1 MLIELIYYIIVLYKI
16 KEKFM
21 DLFQKCKDYTLAE
34 EVKAAGIYPY
44 FHTLESK
51 QDTVVNMEG
60 GRKIMIGSNNYQG
73 LTSDPRVIKASI
85 EATEKYG
92 TGCSGSRFLNGTT
105 TLHLALE
112 KELAEFLGK
121 EDCVT
126 MSTGFQTN
134 LGIISAIAGRKDYI
148 FNDKENHASIYDAC
162 QLSYAKMVRFNHLD
176 YDDLERKLKEVPEDA
191 GILIVTDGI
200 FSMTGDICDLPRL
213 VEIKKKYGARL
224 MVDDAHCFGV
234 IGKTGAG
241 TAEYFD
247 LIDDVDIIAGTF
259 SKSLASIGG
268 YCACSHQVAEFIRHN
283 SRPFIF
289 SASITP
295 GALAATHEALRIL
308 RAEPE
313 RVIKLTET
321 AEYMRS
327 LLRERG
333 IKFAD
338 SKAPIIALY
347 TYGLETTFEVCK
359 RLFEEGVYANPVV
372 PPATPPGQG
381 LIRTTYT
388 ATHTKEELEEAADI
402 IAKVFAEF
410 NLIEK

>member
-1 MLIELIYYIIVLYKI
+1 
-16 KEKFM
+16 M
-21 DLFQKCKDYTLAE
+21 DLFQKCQDYTLAK

-85 EATEKYG
+85 DATEKYG

-105 TLHLALE
+105 TLHLELE
-112 KELAEFLGK
+112 KDLAEFLGK

-176 YDDLERKLKEVPEDA
+176 YDDLERKLQEVPADA

-247 LIDDVDIIAGTF
+247 LIDEVDIIAGTF

-268 YCACSHQVAEFIRHN
+268 YCACSHEVAEYIRHN

-308 RAEPE
+308 KAEPE
-313 RVIKLTET
+313 RVTKLTET
-321 AEYMRS
+321 AEYMRK

-333 IKFAD
+333 VKFAD

-388 ATHTKEELEEAADI
+388 ATHKKEELEEAADI

-410 NLIEK
+410 DLIEK

>member
-1 MLIELIYYIIVLYKI
+1 
-16 KEKFM
+16 M
-21 DLFQKCKDYTLAE
+21 DLFQKCKDYHIVDDIKE
-34 EVKAAGIYPY
+34 AGIYPY

-51 QDTVVNMEG
+51 QDTIVNMEG

-73 LTSDPRVIKASI
+73 LTSDPRVIAASVK
-85 EATEKYG
+85 ATEEFG
-92 TGCSGSRFLNGTT
+92 SGCSGSRFLNGTT
-105 TLHLALE
+105 TLHIELE

-148 FNDKENHASIYDAC
+148 FCDKENHASIYDAC
-162 QLSYAKMVRFNHLD
+162 RLSYATMVRFNHLD
-176 YDDLERKLKEVPEDA
+176 YDELEEKLKEVPEGA

-213 VEIKKKYGARL
+213 VELKHKYGARI

-241 TAEYFD
+241 TAEYFGLTDEVD
-247 LIDDVDIIAGTF
+247 LIVGTF

-268 YCACSHQVAEFIRHN
+268 YCACDHQVAEYIRHN

-295 GALAATHEALRIL
+295 SALAATREALRIIKS
-308 RAEPE
+308 EPE
-313 RVIKLTET
+313 RVQRLSEV
-321 AEYMRS
+321 AEHMRK
-327 LLRERG
+327 LLRERN

-338 SKAPIIALY
+338 SKAPIIALF
-347 TYGLETTFEVCK
+347 TYEQEKTLAVCK
-359 RLFEEGVYANPVV
+359 KLFEEGVYANPVL
-372 PPATPPGQG
+372 PPATPPGQC

-388 ATHTKEELEEAADI
+388 ATHTFEELEEAADI
-402 IAKVFAEF
+402 IAKVFKEF
-410 NLIEK
+410 GIIEK

>member
-1 MLIELIYYIIVLYKI
+1 
-16 KEKFM
+16 M
-21 DLFQKCKDYTLAE
+21 DLFQKCKDYHLAE
-34 EVKAAGIYPY
+34 DAKAAGIYPY
-44 FHTLESK
+44 FHVLESK

-60 GRKIMIGSNNYQG
+60 KRKIMIGSNNYQG

-105 TLHLALE
+105 TLHLELE

-176 YDDLERKLKEVPEDA
+176 YDDLERKLQEVPEDA

-247 LIDDVDIIAGTF
+247 LIDEVDIIAGTF

-268 YCACSHQVAEFIRHN
+268 YCACSHQVAEYIRHN

-313 RVIKLTET
+313 RVQKLTET
-321 AEYMRS
+321 AEYMRK

-333 IKFAD
+333 VKFAD

-347 TYGLETTFEVCK
+347 TYGFETTFEVCK

-388 ATHTKEELEEAADI
+388 ATHSKEELEEAADI

-410 NLIEK
+410 DLIEK

>member
-1 MLIELIYYIIVLYKI
+1 
-16 KEKFM
+16 M
-21 DLFQKCKDYTLAE
+21 DLFQKCKDYHLVE
-34 EVKAAGIYPY
+34 DIKAAGIYPY
-44 FHTLESK
+44 FHVLESK
-51 QDTVVNMEG
+51 QDTIVNMEG
-60 GRKIMIGSNNYQG
+60 ARKIMIGSNNYQG
-73 LTSDPRVIKASI
+73 LTSDPRVIAAAVK
-85 EATEKYG
+85 ATEEFG
-92 TGCSGSRFLNGTT
+92 SGCSGSRFLNGTT
-105 TLHLALE
+105 TLHLELE

-134 LGIISAIAGRKDYI
+134 LGAISAIAGRKDYI
-148 FNDKENHASIYDAC
+148 FCDKENHASIYDAC
-162 QLSYAKMVRFNHLD
+162 RLSYATMVRFNHLD
-176 YDDLERKLKEVPEDA
+176 YDELEEKLKNVPEDA

-213 VEIKKKYGARL
+213 VELKHKYGARL

-247 LIDDVDIIAGTF
+247 LIDEVDMIVGTF

-268 YCACSHQVAEFIRHN
+268 YCACDRQVAEYIRHN

-295 GALAATHEALRIL
+295 SALASTREALRIIK
-308 RAEPE
+308 AEPE
-313 RVIKLTET
+313 RVARLTEI
-321 AEYMRS
+321 AEYMRT

-338 SKAPIIALY
+338 SKAPIIALF
-347 TYGLETTFEVCK
+347 TYEQEKTLAVCK
-359 RLFEEGVYANPVV
+359 RLFEEGVYANPVL
-372 PPATPPGQG
+372 PPATPPGQC

-388 ATHTKEELEEAADI
+388 ATHKKEELEEAADI
-402 IAKVFAEF
+402 IAKVFKEF
-410 NLIEK
+410 GLIEE

>member
-1 MLIELIYYIIVLYKI
+1 
-16 KEKFM
+16 M
-21 DLFQKCKDYTLAE
+21 DLFQKCKDYHIVRDIKE
-34 EVKAAGIYPY
+34 AGIYPY
-44 FHTLESK
+44 FHVLESK

-60 GRKIMIGSNNYQG
+60 ARKIMIGSNNYQG
-73 LTSDPRVIKASI
+73 LTSDPRVIAAAVK
-85 EATEKYG
+85 ATEEFG
-92 TGCSGSRFLNGTT
+92 SGCSGSRFLNGTT
-105 TLHLALE
+105 TLHLELE

-134 LGIISAIAGRKDYI
+134 LGAISAIAGRKDYI
-148 FNDKENHASIYDAC
+148 FCDKENHASIYDAC
-162 QLSYAKMVRFNHLD
+162 RLSYATMVRFNHLD
-176 YDDLERKLKEVPEDA
+176 YDELEEKLKNVPEES

-213 VEIKKKYGARL
+213 VELKHKYGARL

-247 LIDDVDIIAGTF
+247 LIDEVDMIVGTF

-268 YCACSHQVAEFIRHN
+268 YCACSHEVAEYIRHN

-295 GALAATHEALRIL
+295 SALASTREALRIIKS
-308 RAEPE
+308 EPE
-313 RVIKLTET
+313 RIQQLTDI
-321 AEYMRS
+321 AEYMRD
-327 LLRERG
+327 LLRARK

-338 SKAPIIALY
+338 SKAPIIALF
-347 TYGLETTFEVCK
+347 TYEQEITLAVCK
-359 RLFEEGVYANPVV
+359 RLFEEGVYANPVL
-372 PPATPPGQG
+372 PPATPPGQC

-388 ATHTKEELEEAADI
+388 ATHKKEELEEAADI
-402 IAKVFAEF
+402 IAKVFKEF
-410 NLIEK
+410 GLIEE

>member
-1 MLIELIYYIIVLYKI
+1 
-16 KEKFM
+16 M
-21 DLFQKCKDYTLAE
+21 DLFQKCQDYTLAK

-85 EATEKYG
+85 DATEKYG

-112 KELAEFLGK
+112 KDLAEFLGK

-176 YDDLERKLKEVPEDA
+176 YDDLERKLQEVPADA

-247 LIDDVDIIAGTF
+247 LIDEVDIIAGTF

-268 YCACSHQVAEFIRHN
+268 YCACSHEVAEYIRHN

-308 RAEPE
+308 KAEPE
-313 RVIKLTET
+313 RVTKLTET
-321 AEYMRS
+321 AEYMRK

-333 IKFAD
+333 VKFAD

-388 ATHTKEELEEAADI
+388 ATHKKEELEEAADI

-410 NLIEK
+410 DLIEK

>member
-1 MLIELIYYIIVLYKI
+1 
-16 KEKFM
+16 M
-21 DLFQKCKDYTLAE
+21 DLFQKCKDYHLAE
-34 EVKAAGIYPY
+34 DVKKAGIYPY
-44 FHTLESK
+44 FHVLESK

-60 GRKIMIGSNNYQG
+60 NRKIMIGSNNYQG
-73 LTSDPRVIKASI
+73 LTSDPRVIKASV
-85 EATEKYG
+85 EAVEKFG

-105 TLHLALE
+105 TLHLELE

-134 LGIISAIAGRKDYI
+134 LGVISAIAGRKDYI
-148 FNDKENHASIYDAC
+148 FCDKENHASIYDAC
-162 QLSYAKMVRFNHLD
+162 RLSYATMVRFNHLD
-176 YDDLERKLKEVPEDA
+176 YDDLEKKLEAVPEDS

-213 VEIKKKYGARL
+213 VELKKKFGARL
-224 MVDDAHCFGV
+224 MVDDAHCLGV

-241 TAEYFD
+241 TAEYFGLTDEVD
-247 LIDDVDIIAGTF
+247 LIVGTF

-268 YCACSHQVAEFIRHN
+268 YCGCSHQVAEFIRHN

-295 GALAATHEALRIL
+295 GALAATREALRIIK
-308 RAEPE
+308 AEPE
-313 RVIKLTET
+313 RVTHLTEI
-321 AEYMRS
+321 AEYMRK

-347 TYGLETTFEVCK
+347 TYEQETTLAVCK

-381 LIRTTYT
+381 LVRTTYT
-388 ATHTKEELEEAADI
+388 ATHKKEELEEAADI

-410 NLIEK
+410 GLIEK

>member
-1 MLIELIYYIIVLYKI
+1 
-16 KEKFM
+16 M
-21 DLFQKCKDYTLAE
+21 DLFQKCKDYHLAE
-34 EVKAAGIYPY
+34 DVKKAGIYPY
-44 FHTLESK
+44 FHVLESK

-60 GRKIMIGSNNYQG
+60 DRKIMIGSNNYQG

-85 EATEKYG
+85 EATEKFG

-105 TLHLALE
+105 TLHLELE

-134 LGIISAIAGRKDYI
+134 LGVISAIAGRKDYI
-148 FNDKENHASIYDAC
+148 FCDKENHASIYDAC
-162 QLSYAKMVRFNHLD
+162 RLSYATMVRFNHLD
-176 YDDLERKLKEVPEDA
+176 YDELERKLSEVPEDA

-213 VEIKKKYGARL
+213 VELKKKYNARL
-224 MVDDAHCFGV
+224 MVDDAHCLGV

-241 TAEYFD
+241 TAEYFGLTDEVD
-247 LIDDVDIIAGTF
+247 LIVGTF

-268 YCACSHQVAEFIRHN
+268 YCGCSHQVAEFIRHN

-295 GALAATHEALRIL
+295 GALAATREALRIIKS
-308 RAEPE
+308 EPE
-313 RVIKLTET
+313 RVSNLTEI
-321 AEYMRS
+321 AEYMRK

-347 TYGLETTFEVCK
+347 TYEQETTLAVCK

-381 LIRTTYT
+381 LVRTTYT
-388 ATHTKEELEEAADI
+388 ATHKKEELKEAADI
-402 IAKVFAEF
+402 IAKVFNEF
-410 NLIEK
+410 GLIEK

>member
-1 MLIELIYYIIVLYKI
+1 
-16 KEKFM
+16 M
-21 DLFQKCKDYTLAE
+21 DLFKKCEDYTLAR
-34 EVKAAGIYPY
+34 EVKAMGIYPY

-73 LTSDPRVIKASI
+73 LTSDPRVIAAAVK
-85 EATEKYG
+85 ATEEFG

-105 TLHLALE
+105 TLHIELE

-126 MSTGFQTN
+126 VSTGFQTN
-134 LGIISAIAGRKDYI
+134 LAVISCIAGRKDYI
-148 FNDKENHASIYDAC
+148 FCDKENHASIYDGC
-162 QLSYAKMVRFNHLD
+162 KLSYAKMVRFNHLD
-176 YDDLERKLKEVPEDA
+176 YDELEKKLEEVPEDA
-191 GILIVTDGI
+191 GILIITDGI

-213 VEIKKKYGARL
+213 VEIKKKFGARL
-224 MVDDAHCFGV
+224 LVDDAHSFGV
-234 IGKTGAG
+234 LGKTGAG

-247 LIDDVDIIAGTF
+247 LIDEVDLICGTF
-259 SKSLASIGG
+259 SKSLASLGG
-268 YCACSHQVAEFIRHN
+268 YCACSHEVAEFIRHN

-295 GALAATHEALRIL
+295 GCLAATLEALRIIKS
-308 RAEPE
+308 EPE
-313 RVIKLTET
+313 RVQKLSDA
-321 AEYMRS
+321 AEYMRKC
-327 LLRERG
+327 LRERG

-347 TYGLETTFEVCK
+347 TYEQDVTLMVCK
-359 RLFEEGVYANPVV
+359 RLFEEGVYANPVL

-381 LIRTTYT
+381 LVRTTYT
-388 ATHTKEELEEAADI
+388 ATHTPEVLEEAADI
-402 IAKVFAEF
+402 IAKVFEEF
-410 NLIEK
+410 GLIEK